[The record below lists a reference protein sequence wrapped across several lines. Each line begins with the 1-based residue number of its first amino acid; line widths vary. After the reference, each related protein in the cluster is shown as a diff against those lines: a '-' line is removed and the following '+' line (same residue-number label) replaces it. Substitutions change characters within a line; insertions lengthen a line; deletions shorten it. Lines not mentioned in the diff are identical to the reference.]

1 MSWLFGLN
9 KGQPEVPSGLPVQ
22 PPPPT
27 PPPAGG
33 SSGGGDKP
41 KDKWSNFDPTGLE
54 RAAQAAKELD
64 KSRKCSGGPVST
76 VANTV
81 SPAYKKKIHTESHDA
96 TIIQLLSGSQ
106 ERFVVASEMLQL
118 R

>member
-9 KGQPEVPSGLPVQ
+9 KGQPEVPPGLPAQ
-22 PPPPT
+22 PEPP

-64 KSRKCSGGPVST
+64 KSRKYRRI
-76 VANTV
+76 NTWELRGWCTKCP
-81 SPAYKKKIHTESHDA
+81 SSLYKVLIGKH
-96 TIIQLLSGSQ
+96 
-106 ERFVVASEMLQL
+106 
-118 R
+118 